1 MCLRSVLV
9 VAQGSVLPRMRSNCC
24 PRLERSPT
32 TAAEVTVRL
41 LRLPF
46 TALAAV
52 RERCWLVGVAS
63 ALGACLGATPAWAQS
78 RLVGSDYISRPL
90 VLPKGVVRIDAG
102 PRRPYP
108 SGQLMPAGQL
118 QFFINK
124 DFDDLAYLVPGAG
137 VGVIDK
143 LELGGVW
150 PLRISPDLNLSDL
163 SVYGKYSLQR
173 GEIEV
178 AGYAELRIPV
188 ENDLEIAG
196 GVPVYIHLDGARL
209 ETGGF
214 VRLTFGDE
222 AIVSFEIPLS
232 APIQVSPEVFVGP
245 EIGVS
250 IVDFDDVAIPVG
262 VVAGYTLGGGISS
275 IGDLLARLTLVDV
288 TNGADTIR
296 FDIGAEIFFDAF

>member
-1 MCLRSVLV
+1 VG
-9 VAQGSVLPRMRSNCC
+9 A
-24 PRLERSPT
+24 
-32 TAAEVTVRL
+32 
-41 LRLPF
+41 
-46 TALAAV
+46 
-52 RERCWLVGVAS
+52 WL
-63 ALGACLGATPAWAQS
+63 CATPAWAQS
-78 RLVGSDYISRPL
+78 RVVGSDYISRPL

-143 LELGGVW
+143 LELGAVW
-150 PLRISPDLNLSDL
+150 PLRLSPDLDLSDL

-173 GEIEV
+173 GDIEV
-178 AGYAELRIPV
+178 AGYAELRIPI
-188 ENDLEIAG
+188 ENDLELTG
-196 GVPVYIHLDGARL
+196 GVPVFIHLDGARL

-214 VRLTFGDE
+214 IRLGFGDDTT
-222 AIVSFEIPLS
+222 VSFEIPLS

-250 IVDFDDVAIPVG
+250 IFDFDDVAIPVG
-262 VVAGYTLGGGISS
+262 VIAGYTLGGGISS
-275 IGDLLARLTLVDV
+275 IGDLLARLTFPDI
-288 TNGADTIR
+288 TDGADTIR
-296 FDIGAEIFFDAF
+296 LDIGAELFFDAF